1 MSILI
6 WVHVLHES
14 SEHLPTC
21 TKYSDCVTGGL
32 RQGSAC
38 ISGKNA
44 YGFLKFEGGVHRV
57 QRVPVTE
64 SGGRIHTSTMSVAV
78 MPKPEEVVQNFQN

>member
-1 MSILI
+1 MKAAITFRRI
-6 WVHVLHES
+6 Q
-14 SEHLPTC
+14 
-21 TKYSDCVTGGL
+21 YSDCVTGGL

-38 ISGKNA
+38 ISGRSV
-44 YGFLKFEGGVHRV
+44 YGHLKFEGGVHRV

-78 MPKPEEVVQNFQN
+78 MPKPEEVYQHFKL